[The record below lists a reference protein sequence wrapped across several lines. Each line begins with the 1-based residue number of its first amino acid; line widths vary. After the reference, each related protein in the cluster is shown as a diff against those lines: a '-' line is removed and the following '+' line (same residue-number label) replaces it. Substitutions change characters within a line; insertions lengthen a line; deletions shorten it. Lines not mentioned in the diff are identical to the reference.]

1 MTFQTRR
8 IIRSAP
14 AFEQTEGINTV
25 VQRSIGHMA
34 KRNFTPFLVFDHFRF
49 QAAQATT
56 IGGFPDHPHRGQ
68 ETVTY
73 LLDTS
78 VGGGIAHED
87 FMGSKG
93 ILGPGDLQFMIAG
106 RGVVHAE
113 MPVFDNHNNDDH
125 IENESIIEGIQMWL
139 DLPENK
145 RDSDPTYT
153 NVYGK
158 DVPVADLGLGRS
170 VKVISGSAFGH
181 IGPATRASVTPLLF
195 LDFSFADSSG
205 WGSKTEVIEPIQLAI
220 PKDYNVVVY
229 VVSGNVKINDS
240 ASASGP
246 LTCVL
251 FDQSGDGIEFSS
263 VADVFSDRTG
273 TSDNSNGNGIHSSAR
288 FIVVAGQALVNQA
301 VVQRGPF
308 VATTLERIRETERDY
323 RLLENGF
330 ERARGWS
337 SDIGKRASRLY
348 RG

>member
-1 MTFQTRR
+1 
-8 IIRSAP
+8 
-14 AFEQTEGINTV
+14 
-25 VQRSIGHMA
+25 MA

-49 QAAQATT
+49 QAAQATAM
-56 IGGFPDHPHRGQ
+56 GGFPDHPHSGQ

-87 FMGSKG
+87 FMGGKG
-93 ILGPGDLQFMIAG
+93 ILCPGDLQFMIAG
-106 RGVVHAE
+106 RGIVHAE
-113 MPVFDNHNNDDH
+113 MPVFENCNNDDC
-125 IENESIIEGIQMWL
+125 IDGEKESIIEGIQMWL

-145 RDSDPTYT
+145 KESDPTYT

-158 DVPVADLGLGRS
+158 DVPVADLGDSRS

-181 IGPATRASVTPLLF
+181 VGPATGVSVTPLLF
-195 LDFSFADSSG
+195 LDFFFASISERSSE
-205 WGSKTEVIEPIQLAI
+205 SETTKPIQLPL
-220 PKDYNVVVY
+220 PKTYNAMVY
-229 VVSGNVKINDS
+229 VVSGHVQINDN
-240 ASASGP
+240 ASVSGP

-251 FDQSGDGIEFSS
+251 FDQSGDGIELSS
-263 VADVFSDRTG
+263 VADSVNSRTA
-273 TSDNSNGNGIHSSAR
+273 TADNSNVSDNGITSAAR
-288 FIVVAGQALVNQA
+288 FIVVAGQALVDQA

-308 VATTLERIRETERDY
+308 VATTLERIRETERDF

>member
-56 IGGFPDHPHRGQ
+56 IGRFPDHPHRGQ

-113 MPVFDNHNNDDH
+113 MPVFYNHNNDDH
-125 IENESIIEGIQMWL
+125 IENESTIEGIQMGL
-139 DLPENK
+139 DIPENK
-145 RDSDPTYT
+145 ETAIQRTQT
-153 NVYGK
+153 FM
-158 DVPVADLGLGRS
+158 
-170 VKVISGSAFGH
+170 VKMCQ
-181 IGPATRASVTPLLF
+181 L
-195 LDFSFADSSG
+195 
-205 WGSKTEVIEPIQLAI
+205 PIL
-220 PKDYNVVVY
+220 
-229 VVSGNVKINDS
+229 DS
-240 ASASGP
+240 AGA
-246 LTCVL
+246 LML
-251 FDQSGDGIEFSS
+251 FRVVHLD
-263 VADVFSDRTG
+263 T
-273 TSDNSNGNGIHSSAR
+273 SAR
-288 FIVVAGQALVNQA
+288 
-301 VVQRGPF
+301 QRGPQ
-308 VATTLERIRETERDY
+308 
-323 RLLENGF
+323 
-330 ERARGWS
+330 
-337 SDIGKRASRLY
+337 
-348 RG
+348 